1 MEITKH
7 AKERQRQRGLSDFAL
22 KIIEQNGR
30 WEKAPGG
37 VTKIFFGKK
46 EYQKTISEFKK
57 IIQFLDR
64 IKGGTMIVDG
74 SSILTVYKNH
84 F

>member
-1 MEITKH
+1 MEITRH
-7 AKERQRQRGLSDFAL
+7 AKRRQQQRGMSDFAL

-37 VTKIFFGKK
+37 VVKIFFGNK

-64 IKGGTMIVDG
+64 IKGGTMIIDG
-74 SSILTVYKNH
+74 RNILTVYRYYL
-84 F
+84 

>member
-1 MEITKH
+1 MEITRH
-7 AKERQRQRGLSDFAL
+7 AEKRQHQRGLSDFAL

-37 VTKIFFGKK
+37 VIKVFFGNK
-46 EYQKTISEFKK
+46 EYQRTIGEFKK
-57 IIQFLDR
+57 IIQFLDK